1 MKRPNVNGVIGP
13 NSGTTICVVV
23 LNSFI
28 LPYASCIVYLP
39 TFGLNLPGIY
49 KPYMVHM
56 GLTPQSFASHPIF
69 DIYPVSQA
77 NH

>member
-1 MKRPNVNGVIGP
+1 MGVVAHMGVAASQHI
-13 NSGTTICVVV
+13 SILCVVV

-28 LPYASCIVYLP
+28 LPYASRMVYLP
-39 TFGLNLPGIY
+39 TFGLNLPGKYI
-49 KPYMVHM
+49 PYMEHM